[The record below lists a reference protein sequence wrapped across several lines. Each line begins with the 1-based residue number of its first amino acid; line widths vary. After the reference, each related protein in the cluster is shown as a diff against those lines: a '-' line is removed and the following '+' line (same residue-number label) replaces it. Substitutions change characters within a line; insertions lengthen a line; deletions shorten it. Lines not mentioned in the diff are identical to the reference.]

1 MPRHWQRLR
10 RSWLKH
16 DLLQFYCLDGLYSIK
31 ATMIALKACSGH
43 CALSVLE
50 QQEINCFCFR
60 IGDEG
65 QVEEEEDEEA
75 EAKEEEDEGQV

>member
-1 MPRHWQRLR
+1 
-10 RSWLKH
+10 
-16 DLLQFYCLDGLYSIK
+16 
-31 ATMIALKACSGH
+31 MIALKACSGH